1 MKSQRC
7 KSKQMK
13 KIKENEQEGP
23 QRNQKAQTQFTD
35 LDLCTQISSTCPP
48 PPWESKV
55 LGRTR
60 DCTVYERIL
69 GDTCSKNYGGVLI
82 EYSWGRVSVFTRFGG
97 IFQKIDCHVIWQAI
111 VRLHVGSHYTARKS

>member
-1 MKSQRC
+1 MNRKGHKGTRRLRHSLLTWICVHKSHQH
-7 KSKQMK
+7 
-13 KIKENEQEGP
+13 
-23 QRNQKAQTQFTD
+23 A
-35 LDLCTQISSTCPP
+35 PP

-111 VRLHVGSHYTARKS
+111 VRRHVGSHYTARQS